1 MRLRLVVPGYED
13 LGADRVTGLAL
24 AECRQEIEDI
34 LASGTIYEF
43 AARRPEARRLSGRAP
58 VYAVSL
64 PVCGDVVVRHSMRG
78 GLLGRTGTDLFLPP
92 TRALR
97 ELVNSFRLRAA
108 GVPTPQVIAY
118 ATYTAGWMFR
128 RADIVTR
135 QIAGS
140 DMASLV
146 AADSGAVTLPSA
158 IDAIARLVAGLTSA
172 GAHHPDL
179 NAKNILL
186 STDDSGATVAWV
198 LDVDRIRFHV
208 PGDPMITEAN
218 LRRLFRSFEKW
229 RERGLPLFEEEAERE
244 LAARTLERS
253 S

>member
-1 MRLRLVVPGYED
+1 LRLRLVVPGYED
-13 LGADRVTGLAL
+13 LHADRAAGVAL
-24 AECRQEIEDI
+24 GECRQEIEEI
-34 LASGTIYEF
+34 LALGTIYEF
-43 AARRPEARRLSGRAP
+43 AERQPVARRLSGRAP
-58 VYAVSL
+58 VYALSL
-64 PVCGDVVVRHSMRG
+64 PVSGDVVVRHSMRG

-97 ELVNSFRLRAA
+97 ELVNSIRLRAA
-108 GVPTPQVIAY
+108 GVPTPQVLAY

-135 QIAGS
+135 EITGS
-140 DMASLV
+140 DLASLV
-146 AADSGAVTLPSA
+146 AGGSDAVTRTAA
-158 IDAIARLVAGLTSA
+158 IDAIARLVTGLTSA

-186 STDDSGATVAWV
+186 SADESGTTVAWV

-218 LRRLFRSFEKW
+218 VRRLFRSFEKW
-229 RERGLPLFEEEAERE
+229 RAQGLPLFEEEAERE

>member
-13 LGADRVTGLAL
+13 LRTDRAAGLAL
-24 AECRQEIEDI
+24 AECRQEIEEI
-34 LASGTIYEF
+34 LASGTIYEV
-43 AARRPEARRLSGRAP
+43 AERRPEARQLSGRAP

-78 GLLGRTGTDLFLPP
+78 GLLGKIGTDLFLPP

-97 ELVNSFRLRAA
+97 ELVNSFRLRAT

-118 ATYTAGWMFR
+118 ATYSAGWMFR
-128 RADIVTR
+128 RADVLTR
-135 QIAGS
+135 EIAGS
-140 DMASLV
+140 DIASLV
-146 AADSGAVTLPSA
+146 AAESDIVTRTTT
-158 IDAIARLVAGLTSA
+158 IDAIARLVAGLTAA

-186 STDDSGATVAWV
+186 STDESGSTVAWV

-218 LRRLFRSFEKW
+218 LARLFRSFEKW
-229 RERGLPLFEEEAERE
+229 REKGLPLFEGEIERE